1 MGEIIQTRKTGM
13 TREKTGGHEKTTGEG
28 SGKIRGQ
35 HTVVYIKEFTSEH
48 TSVLQGPDAGYN
60 IQNILICF
68 KVAIIC
74 GKSFILQNV

>member
-1 MGEIIQTRKTGM
+1 M
-13 TREKTGGHEKTTGEG
+13 TREKTGGLWKTTGEG

-48 TSVLQGPDAGYN
+48 TSVLQGPDASYN

-68 KVAIIC
+68 KLAIIC

>member
-1 MGEIIQTRKTGM
+1 M

-48 TSVLQGPDAGYN
+48 TSVLQGPDASYN
-60 IQNILICF
+60 IQNILIDMFQACDKLRKKF
-68 KVAIIC
+68 YSSKRLA
-74 GKSFILQNV
+74 LL